1 MRFAYDHPDA
11 PCTGVFIPKSAGA
24 GESDVTTAR
33 PARRIDR
40 LDNASHRNDCV
51 CNARHDEDCFPT
63 FPEIGTLTRLGN
75 AGPALY
81 YRERGR
87 FATVPTNVNQ
97 EQFE

>member
-1 MRFAYDHPDA
+1 MRFAYNHPDA
-11 PCTGVFIPKSAGA
+11 PCTGAFISKSAGA
-24 GESDVTTAR
+24 RVWRHGGT
-33 PARRIDR
+33 PCARRINR
-40 LDNASHRNDCV
+40 LDSASHRNDCV